1 MTATLRDRVV
11 AMVAECG
18 LHEGPCSE
26 YEVERFALAVA
37 ALVAEE
43 CAKECE
49 SERVDA
55 VASGADDDRVYNAA
69 CDHCAAAIR
78 RSAEGL
84 R

>member
-1 MTATLRDRVV
+1 MNDDLRERVL
-11 AMVAECG
+11 AMADNHNTRRDPRN
-18 LHEGPCSE
+18 L
-26 YEVERFALAVA
+26 ALAVA

>member
-1 MTATLRDRVV
+1 MTGDLRERVL
-11 AMVAECG
+11 AMAQECG
-18 LHEGPCSE
+18 PGRIAARNL
-26 YEVERFALAVA
+26 ALAVA
-37 ALVAEE
+37 AMVAEE